1 MRCSTISPRLRGL
14 FPSYFN
20 CISMKLNSN
29 IKFLRKKKNLTQESL
44 AQALGISR
52 SKLAGYEL
60 TITPPLDILVKIA
73 EYFNVSLDILIKE
86 DLASYSEYKLRELLE
101 TDQFLRGRKLRILST
116 TVDAEGR
123 ELIEVV
129 SQRAKASYLA
139 GFADPEF
146 ISELPRF
153 SLPFLPMDKKHRVF
167 QVDGDSMLPIPDGA
181 WIVCEYVDD
190 WFGIKDGERY
200 VIVTEQDGVTFKI
213 AYNRIQSVQKLLL
226 CSSNPIYPPFDVEIE
241 QVREVWRYRLVMG
254 Q

>member
-1 MRCSTISPRLRGL
+1 
-14 FPSYFN
+14 
-20 CISMKLNSN
+20 MKINSN
-29 IKFLRKKKNLTQESL
+29 LKFLRKRKNFTQESL

-52 SKLAGYEL
+52 SKLAGYESN
-60 TITPPLDILVKIA
+60 INPPIETLVKISD
-73 EYFNVSLDILIKE
+73 YLRVSLDILLKE
-86 DLASYSEYKLRELLE
+86 DLSSYSEYKLRELLE

-139 GFADPEF
+139 GFSDPEF

-167 QVDGDSMLPIPDGA
+167 QVDGDSMLPVPDGA
-181 WIVCEYVDD
+181 WIVCEYMDD
-190 WFGIKDGERY
+190 WMAIKDGERY

-213 AYNRIQSVQKLLL
+213 AYNRIKDQEKLLL
-226 CSSNPIYPPFDVEIE
+226 CSSNPIYSPFEVAIE
-241 QVREVWRYRLVMG
+241 QVREVWRYRLAMSE
-254 Q
+254 

>member
-1 MRCSTISPRLRGL
+1 MQLH
-14 FPSYFN
+14 
-20 CISMKLNSN
+20 SN
-29 IKFLRKKKNLTQESL
+29 LKFLRKNKGLTQQEL
-44 AQALGISR
+44 AERLQISR

-60 TITPPLDILVKIA
+60 NITPPIETLIQIA

-86 DLASYSEYKLRELLE
+86 DLTAYSEYKVRELLE

-116 TVDAEGR
+116 TVDEQGR

-139 GFADPEF
+139 GFSDPEF

-153 SLPFLPMDKKHRVF
+153 SLPFLPSDKKYRVF
-167 QVDGDSMLPIPDGA
+167 QVDGDSMLPVPDGA

-190 WFGIKDGERY
+190 WMGIKDGERY

-213 AYNRIQSVQKLLL
+213 AYNRIKAEQKLLL
-226 CSSNPIYPPFDVEIE
+226 CSANPIYVPFEVDIE
-241 QVREVWRYRLVMG
+241 QVREVWKYRLAITG

>member
-1 MRCSTISPRLRGL
+1 MYLH
-14 FPSYFN
+14 
-20 CISMKLNSN
+20 SN
-29 IKFLRKKKNLTQESL
+29 IKFLRKKRGLTQQEL
-44 AQALGISR
+44 AERLLISR

-60 TITPPLDILVKIA
+60 NINPPLETLARISDQLGVSIDIL
-73 EYFNVSLDILIKE
+73 LRE
-86 DLASYSEYKLRELLE
+86 DLSSYSEYKLRELLE
-101 TDQFLRGRKLRILST
+101 TDKFLRGRKLRILST
-116 TVDAEGR
+116 TVDADGR

-129 SQRAKASYLA
+129 SQKAKASYLA
-139 GFADPEF
+139 GFADPEY

-190 WFGIKDGERY
+190 WMSIKNGDRY

-213 AYNRIQSVQKLLL
+213 AYNRIQSDQKLLL

-241 QVREVWRYRLVMG
+241 QVREVWRYRLVMSE
-254 Q
+254 